1 VTLNLYHFPEEEFCV
16 CPRCVELWRKSGL
29 VWTEWR
35 AGIVTEFIAE
45 AKKIAKGEFAV
56 EMFPDPVLAK
66 DRFGLDF
73 EQIADLVD
81 YFHLPLSA
89 RDYGTMYWVDTLAR
103 DFIKLLKKPVALELS
118 AEMPSDEKTGSLLK
132 TVAYVSK
139 HKLQAVLLLVHDAE
153 NAREILRYATKND
166 EFRNWLGRYKFTEMI
181 RIVDYW
187 DALS

>member
-1 VTLNLYHFPEEEFCV
+1 
-16 CPRCVELWRKSGL
+16 
-29 VWTEWR
+29 
-35 AGIVTEFIAE
+35 
-45 AKKIAKGEFAV
+45 
-56 EMFPDPVLAK
+56 
-66 DRFGLDF
+66 
-73 EQIADLVD
+73 
-81 YFHLPLSA
+81 
-89 RDYGTMYWVDTLAR
+89 MYWVDTLAR